1 MRAYERLGERPRF
14 EIQEPY
20 NTAATRNFHVFRTT
34 FSYVFDPE
42 TPWLPDQIVN
52 ELRAQYDRM
61 NAAGEFK
68 TDNIMVSYMV
78 QEKTPGL
85 AEYPYAAATRA
96 AARRAVEGRR
106 TGLHRQNRNN
116 VDWGG
121 LLAQILREDHYDAL
135 DGAENTAGNRLSRV
149 VFEFT
154 EYRIPYGRGATQ
166 DLGLM
171 PRALVDLPDI
181 GNGLCGQAC
190 LAYAI
195 SPPSIQK
202 NMRIP
207 ARKDLQ
213 KAAVAMAEKIN
224 VKTSMN
230 ITEFDTFTLIHPEY
244 TVVIM
249 GGQTQAMF
257 EQLPTIL
264 PQITSGRLRPL
275 GVTGKNRAPALP
287 NVPTIAESGVPGY
300 ESTAWFTVATS
311 AKVPGP
317 VVQKLNAGLN
327 TVLSNPEVQAKLKDL
342 GMSAVGGGT
351 DYAAK
356 YFASETE
363 KWTRV
368 IKAGN
373 LKAE

>member
-1 MRAYERLGERPRF
+1 M
-14 EIQEPY
+14 
-20 NTAATRNFHVFRTT
+20 
-34 FSYVFDPE
+34 S
-42 TPWLPDQIVN
+42 
-52 ELRAQYDRM
+52 LR
-61 NAAGEFK
+61 K
-68 TDNIMVSYMV
+68 S
-78 QEKTPGL
+78 
-85 AEYPYAAATRA
+85 
-96 AARRAVEGRR
+96 GRR
-106 TGLHRQNRNN
+106 TLLKAGLAACALALSATAGAQAFPDKPIHMIVPFTPAGSTSILAR
-116 VDWGG
+116 
-121 LLAQILREDHYDAL
+121 LLAQYLSPLYNQPVIVENKPGAGAHL
-135 DGAENTAGNRLSRV
+135 GAEFVAKAPPDGYTLLLGTIGIHAAHAL
-149 VFEFT
+149 
-154 EYRIPYGRGATQ
+154 YAKLPYDPTK
-166 DLGLM
+166 DLQPILV
-171 PRALVDLPDI
+171 AVDLP
-181 GNGLCGQAC
+181 
-190 LAYAI
+190 LALVV
-195 SPPSIQK
+195 
-202 NMRIP
+202 NP
-207 ARKDLQ
+207 AFPAKTVQDF
-213 KAAVAMAEKIN
+213 VAMAKAKPGEIN
-224 VKTSMN
+224 FGSAGSGSSTHMTGELFQLVAGVKLTHIPYKGSMPAVQ
-230 ITEFDTFTLIHPEY
+230 D
-244 TVVIM
+244 VM

>member
-1 MRAYERLGERPRF
+1 M
-14 EIQEPY
+14 
-20 NTAATRNFHVFRTT
+20 
-34 FSYVFDPE
+34 S
-42 TPWLPDQIVN
+42 
-52 ELRAQYDRM
+52 LRKSGRRILLKA
-61 NAAGEFK
+61 
-68 TDNIMVSYMV
+68 
-78 QEKTPGL
+78 GL
-85 AEYPYAAATRA
+85 AACALALSATA
-96 AARRAVEGRR
+96 GAQAFPDKPIHMIVPFTPAGSTSILAR
-106 TGLHRQNRNN
+106 
-116 VDWGG
+116 
-121 LLAQILREDHYDAL
+121 LLAQYLSPLYNQPVIVENKPGAGAHL
-135 DGAENTAGNRLSRV
+135 GAEFVAKAPPDGYTLLLGTIGIHAAHAL
-149 VFEFT
+149 
-154 EYRIPYGRGATQ
+154 YAKLPYDPTK
-166 DLGLM
+166 DLQPILV
-171 PRALVDLPDI
+171 AVDLP
-181 GNGLCGQAC
+181 
-190 LAYAI
+190 LALVVN
-195 SPPSIQK
+195 PSF
-202 NMRIP
+202 P
-207 ARKDLQ
+207 AKTVQDF
-213 KAAVAMAEKIN
+213 VAMAKAKPGEIN
-224 VKTSMN
+224 FGSAGSGSSTHMTGELFQLVAGVKLTHIPYKGSMPAVQ
-230 ITEFDTFTLIHPEY
+230 D
-244 TVVIM
+244 VM

-373 LKAE
+373 LKAD